1 MRGRRWQRSRRSSV
15 VWVVQIQCT
24 AAPFS
29 KGSGKFRKYSR
40 KIHQRVVRQTQS
52 LFSFQLSQTPC
63 WRLHRS
69 RVVRCSPGPLGMGC
83 DWRRDTRFISIAAR
97 RTILKLRSGQNFAS
111 SRLSHRVAVRGAV
124 GCRLDRV
131 VADISCGMIT
141 LRLGKCL
148 WAAAPAR
155 LLRRWC
161 RFHWKQFP
169 ECRRVAECVPAFR
182 EGQLLPRPPGS
193 KV

>member
-69 RVVRCSPGPLGMGC
+69 RVVRSSPGPLG
-83 DWRRDTRFISIAAR
+83 
-97 RTILKLRSGQNFAS
+97 KLRSGQHFAS

-182 EGQLLPRPPGS
+182 EGQLLPRTPGS
-193 KV
+193 TV